1 MVFWEGSGRAGW
13 HREKLETPH
22 GFLGKFLLRR
32 WTHQKKMKCQYG
44 CWEGSRYQGQRT
56 KKNLKRHMV
65 FWQGSGCRNATWS
78 SGKVFA
84 AKVDA
89 PIKLETPHRF
99 LERFFLGRSTY
110 KKKIRNATWFS
121 GKVGGAKV
129 DAQKKTWNATWFSGK
144 VLGAETPHGLLGRF
158 LGKRSTHQKNLK
170 RHKVVWKGSF
180 WEGRLTKRSLKR
192 HMKVH
197 TKKTWNATW
206 FSGKVLV
213 RRLTPPK
220 KLKHQR
226 GFWEGSGCRNAT
238 WFSMFSGRVCWE
250 GRRTNM
256 VLFFLNC
263 ISCRCRL
270 LGGFGPRDGTSRT
283 FLKNRTFQKFFVRR
297 PSQQEP
303 SQKYMCR
310 FKFLLCPTSHPQ
322 PSQKTMWRFKL
333 FWVSQPSQQQPKNAN
348 KHWSLPSWS
357 SPTLS
362 WLKSRL
368 SNYFCPM
375 RVKAEMYR
383 QAVKAGQGGFEPLTS
398 RHRHWIASDLEPLI
412 LDFGF
417 RILDFGFRILDF
429 EFWILN
435 FGFWILNFGFWSV
448 M

>member
-1 MVFWEGSGRAGW
+1 
-13 HREKLETPH
+13 
-22 GFLGKFLLRR
+22 
-32 WTHQKKMKCQYG
+32 
-44 CWEGSRYQGQRT
+44 
-56 KKNLKRHMV
+56 
-65 FWQGSGCRNATWS
+65 
-78 SGKVFA
+78 
-84 AKVDA
+84 
-89 PIKLETPHRF
+89 
-99 LERFFLGRSTY
+99 
-110 KKKIRNATWFS
+110 
-121 GKVGGAKV
+121 
-129 DAQKKTWNATWFSGK
+129 
-144 VLGAETPHGLLGRF
+144 
-158 LGKRSTHQKNLK
+158 
-170 RHKVVWKGSF
+170 
-180 WEGRLTKRSLKR
+180 
-192 HMKVH
+192 
-197 TKKTWNATW
+197 
-206 FSGKVLV
+206 
-213 RRLTPPK
+213 
-220 KLKHQR
+220 
-226 GFWEGSGCRNAT
+226 
-238 WFSMFSGRVCWE
+238 MFSGRVCWE

-429 EFWILN
+429 GFWILDFEFWILD
-435 FGFWILNFGFWSV
+435 FEFWILERYVADLFVPILDFGFRVLDFGFGMSWHVLGPTQVKEYWARRPGSADKIIHMTSCIQPCTLCFSPLYWKRTYRHDLPLRLALLVPGHAPASV
-448 M
+448 DGVEQDLCSPCATQLEPPALAKYNHCF